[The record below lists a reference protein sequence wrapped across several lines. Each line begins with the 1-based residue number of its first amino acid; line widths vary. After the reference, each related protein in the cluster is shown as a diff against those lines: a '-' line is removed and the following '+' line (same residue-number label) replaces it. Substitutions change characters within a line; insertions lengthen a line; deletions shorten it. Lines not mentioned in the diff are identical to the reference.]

1 MKNFAV
7 PVLLS
12 ALLLTMTACGAGE
25 PEAAAAPS
33 AEAVVTPTATPT
45 EPSAGELA
53 ASAGTS
59 IPQPTAEQ
67 EAALLAEIEKIN
79 PAFINEKTV
88 DNARNQCT
96 SILGESPQE
105 NLVRAV
111 KIRFEGQ
118 GVESVSDAEAEQLLE
133 VIRTN
138 GFCQ

>member
-12 ALLLTMTACGAGE
+12 ALLLTMTACGGGE
-25 PEAAAAPS
+25 TEAVAAPS
-33 AEAVVTPTATPT
+33 SEAVVTPTPT
-45 EPSAGELA
+45 EPSVGELA

-111 KIRFEGQ
+111 KTRFEGQ